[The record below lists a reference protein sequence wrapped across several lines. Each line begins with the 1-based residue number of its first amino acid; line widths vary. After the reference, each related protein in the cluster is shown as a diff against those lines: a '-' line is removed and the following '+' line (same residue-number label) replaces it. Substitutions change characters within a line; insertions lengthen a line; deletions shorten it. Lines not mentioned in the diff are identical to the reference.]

1 MTIIQIIP
9 SPGRDTSFKAF
20 LKNSWK
26 DYLFQNI
33 ATPIIFLV
41 SFFFTNIGLYAIPA
55 CIGVLAFMNVI
66 TTYTLH
72 TRWKLFQAIMQN
84 QAALLR
90 GK

>member
-55 CIGVLAFMNVI
+55 CIGILAFMNGL
-66 TTYTLH
+66 TTLALYN
-72 TRWKLFQAIMQN
+72 RWYAVEQIMKS
-84 QAALLR
+84 LR
-90 GK
+90 PK